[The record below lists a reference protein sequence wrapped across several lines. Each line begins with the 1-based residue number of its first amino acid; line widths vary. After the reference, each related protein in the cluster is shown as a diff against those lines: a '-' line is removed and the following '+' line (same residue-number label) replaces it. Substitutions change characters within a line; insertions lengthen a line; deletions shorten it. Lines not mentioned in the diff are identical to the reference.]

1 MTDIGRSQ
9 RDAIKQ
15 MSPPWL
21 SQGVA
26 EKILYAIGLS
36 ADAVAEKMNE
46 AARAR
51 MPGTSIIDGTPLAP
65 PSALPLIGADRVMGQ
80 GPNESNADFA
90 IRLQKAFDTW
100 QRAGSSR
107 SILQQVLGYVATPAN
122 VQSGQVPIGA
132 IVGSSS
138 TGTYAHWDVFYN
150 TSDTSKPPH
159 HQRIG
164 DGGLVVS
171 NWNWDG
177 TYTWWQS
184 FLVLYFPIV
193 LSTTT
198 GTTASITSFSG
209 GFATLSGI
217 TGVTTSS
224 VGQFVVV
231 SGASSSANNGTF
243 QIAQYLSPT
252 AVLIANSSAVTPDAN
267 NGAITWTIGSYPA
280 VGPQAAWGTPGRT
293 WGQSGSAWGVSVSS
307 AYIAGLR
314 SLVRLWKT
322 ANSFFPWI
330 IISFAGGDGSTGL
343 EFSPNSTP
351 GAGNPDGTWATWAK
365 RVNGVSVRARDTSIG
380 VSKFDAFCDG
390 TAIYQQCWVPTGT

>member
-1 MTDIGRSQ
+1 MTDLTRSQ
-9 RDAIKQ
+9 RDVVKQ
-15 MSPPWL
+15 LSPPWL
-21 SQGVA
+21 AQGIA

-36 ADAVAEKMNE
+36 GDAVAEKMNQ
-46 AARAR
+46 AMRAR
-51 MPGTSIIDGTPLAP
+51 MPGTSIIDGTTLAP
-65 PSALPLIGADRVMGQ
+65 PSALSLLGADRVMGQ

-90 IRLQKAFDTW
+90 VRLQKAFDTW
-100 QRAGSSR
+100 QHAGSSR
-107 SILQQVLGYVATPAN
+107 AILQQVLGYVATPAN

-132 IVGSSS
+132 IVGSSAS
-138 TGTYAHWDVFYN
+138 GTYAHWDVFYN
-150 TSDTSKPPH
+150 TNDTSKQPH
-159 HQRIG
+159 HRI
-164 DGGLVVS
+164 VSSS

-231 SGASSSANNGTF
+231 SGASNSANNGTF
-243 QIAQYLSPT
+243 QISQYLSPT

-280 VGPQAAWGTPGRT
+280 VGPAPAFATPGVAIGT
-293 WGQSGSAWGVSVSS
+293 NPSISIGLSVSS
-307 AYIAGLR
+307 AYISGLR

-330 IISFAGGDGSTGL
+330 VISFAGGDGSTGM

-351 GAGNPDGTWATWAK
+351 GAGNPDGTWGTWAK
-365 RVNGVSVRARDTSIG
+365 RVNGVSVRARDTSVG

-390 TAIYQQCWVPTGT
+390 TAIYQQCFVPTGT